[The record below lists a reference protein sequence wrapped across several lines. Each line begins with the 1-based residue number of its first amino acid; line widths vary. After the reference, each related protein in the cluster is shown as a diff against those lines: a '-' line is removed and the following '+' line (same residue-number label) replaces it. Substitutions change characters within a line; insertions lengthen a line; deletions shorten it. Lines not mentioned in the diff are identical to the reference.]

1 MIWAW
6 LQSLT
11 RVNTYGETGALP
23 ALQKAAAVE
32 QQQQQ
37 QGHLQQ
43 QQPAEKEYCLRM
55 AFKLTPKYSSKL
67 QVGRI
72 VSLCMHSSWYGA
84 TRITARLT
92 GWNIRLC
99 VPALIRAHILFVI
112 QTYSPHPV
120 TQQAVVPAS
129 STLP

>member
-1 MIWAW
+1 MFWAW

-11 RVNTYGETGALP
+11 QGNGHSESGALP

-67 QVGRI
+67 QVRCTI
-72 VSLCMHSSWYGA
+72 NLCMHSSCCGT
-84 TRITARLT
+84 TRPASMT
-92 GWNIRLC
+92 GWHLRLS
-99 VPALIRAHILFVI
+99 VPAH
-112 QTYSPHPV
+112 
-120 TQQAVVPAS
+120 
-129 STLP
+129 